1 MRLRTYLFGDLM
13 AIEVNGG
20 RNASGILK
28 IQGSKNAV
36 LPLMAASLL
45 TEGTTH
51 IDGCPDITD
60 VRAMWEVI
68 EALGG
73 VITYEEHSITID
85 GSRVSKVE
93 ICQDKVRDIRAS
105 VLLMGACLARFG
117 QVTIAYP
124 GGCSIGK
131 RPIDFHLLAFRA
143 MGVTIEEEEERL
155 VCRCAGRLKGCDISL
170 PFPSVGATENAI
182 LAASMAEGE
191 TTICNAAREPEIV
204 ELVCFL
210 RQMGAK
216 IEGEGTTCIHIEGV
230 SGLQGISW
238 KLSEDRIAFLT
249 YAMMVAGCGGEVSFQ
264 ISSRYLNKELWIL
277 EKLGC
282 QCSILKDWVKVKQ
295 SGGVRP
301 IHYIRT
307 GPYPEY
313 PTDGQSLLLAVLSKA
328 HGVSNVEEMVFE
340 NRFRVISQL
349 QQMGANIDYVSNRAQ
364 VIGVTRLHG
373 ARVSATDLRSGAALL
388 IAAAMAEGVSHI
400 QKECYIN
407 RGYEAIVENMNRIGF
422 NVRNED

>member
-1 MRLRTYLFGDLM
+1 M

-20 RNASGILK
+20 RHTSGILK
-28 IQGSKNAV
+28 IQGSKNSV

-45 TEGTTH
+45 TEDDTS
-51 IDGCPDITD
+51 IEGCPDISD

-73 VITYEEHSITID
+73 VITYEEQCLSID
-85 GSRVSKVE
+85 ASGVGKVE

-105 VLLMGACLARFG
+105 VLLMGVCLARFG

-131 RPIDFHLLAFRA
+131 RPIDFHLQAFRA
-143 MGVTIEEEEERL
+143 MGVTIEEEQERL
-155 VCRCAGRLKGCDISL
+155 VCHCNGRLRGCDIRL
-170 PFPSVGATENAI
+170 PFPSVGATENTI
-182 LAASMAEGE
+182 LAASLAEGD
-191 TTICNAAREPEIV
+191 TTLYNAAREPEIV

-210 RQMGAK
+210 RRMGAK
-216 IEGEGTTCIHIEGV
+216 IKGEGTSCIHVQGV
-230 SGLQGISW
+230 SKLNGVSW

-264 ISSRYLNKELWIL
+264 ISPQYLNKELWIL
-277 EKLGC
+277 DKLGC
-282 QCSILKDWVKVKQ
+282 QCSVWNEHIIVKQ
-295 SGGVRP
+295 TGGVRP
-301 IHYIRT
+301 IPYIRT

-340 NRFRVISQL
+340 NRFRVVSQL

-364 VIGVTRLHG
+364 VTGVTLLHG
-373 ARVSATDLRSGAALL
+373 ADVSATDLRSGAALL

-400 QKECYIN
+400 HKEHYIY
-407 RGYEAIVENMNRIGF
+407 RGYEAIVENMIQIGF
-422 NVRNED
+422 CVKRNED